1 MNRTNVSVD
10 KYDLGRFV
18 EAQNSVYGQV
28 CNELRD
34 GQKRSHWMWFIF
46 PQIRGLGSSSMAARY
61 AISSTEEAQAYLAHP
76 VLGARLQECTG
87 ILLGLKAG
95 STVQRIFGSPDDLKF
110 HSSMT
115 LFAKAAAKAGGGEA
129 GSAFQEALQL
139 YFHGELDRETL
150 TRLPIGR

>member
-1 MNRTNVSVD
+1 
-10 KYDLGRFV
+10 
-18 EAQNSVYGQV
+18 
-28 CNELRD
+28 
-34 GQKRSHWMWFIF
+34 
-46 PQIRGLGSSSMAARY
+46 MAARY